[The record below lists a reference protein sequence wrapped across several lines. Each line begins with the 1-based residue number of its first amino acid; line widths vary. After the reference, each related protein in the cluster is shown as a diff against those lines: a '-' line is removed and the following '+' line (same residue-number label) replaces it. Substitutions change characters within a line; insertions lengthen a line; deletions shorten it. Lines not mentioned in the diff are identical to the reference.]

1 MLVYLF
7 WTSRKLWT
15 VALPT
20 FAIGV
25 WLPFALN
32 QSGDVIDGFW
42 LQQSNPLRFL
52 VDMSITTRFSDW
64 SLNVVMLIV
73 AVVMAILFIALW
85 RWRSQVN
92 GWWLALVVI
101 PPSLQWFVGLVWHPI
116 YLERTMIFSML
127 LLVVPVAWY
136 LSKQGSRII
145 VGLALISILSGL
157 GSLYTGDRSNMDDV
171 ITECEGRKVYAVNTY
186 TAVHASHY
194 TDADVMVY
202 EDSNSTAQ
210 QLPMEARKAL
220 WDVVALDELDNDTC
234 LLAQVD
240 AYTKPEQLEHI
251 QYLSIAPMIIE
262 INRHAYWVVGK

>member
-1 MLVYLF
+1 
-7 WTSRKLWT
+7 
-15 VALPT
+15 
-20 FAIGV
+20 
-25 WLPFALN
+25 
-32 QSGDVIDGFW
+32 
-42 LQQSNPLRFL
+42 
-52 VDMSITTRFSDW
+52 
-64 SLNVVMLIV
+64 
-73 AVVMAILFIALW
+73 
-85 RWRSQVN
+85 
-92 GWWLALVVI
+92 
-101 PPSLQWFVGLVWHPI
+101 
-116 YLERTMIFSML
+116 
-127 LLVVPVAWY
+127 
-136 LSKQGSRII
+136 
-145 VGLALISILSGL
+145 
-157 GSLYTGDRSNMDDV
+157 MDDV